1 MTAPLK
7 NQAMHI
13 ACAVLCCAALCD
25 AVILQGPGFSV
36 QVANRVL
43 SIKHLLTVPCLPLC
57 CAVLC
62 CAVVR
67 ASCARRFVGQLGLP
81 CRIRCAKLAIF
92 SEHKRY
98 SCMVV
103 TARA

>member
-1 MTAPLK
+1 MQRGGMRCACVLTGAKYDSPSEESGY
-7 NQAMHI
+7 AYRMC
-13 ACAVLCCAALCD
+13 CAVLCCAALCD

-62 CAVVR
+62 CCCAVL
-67 ASCARRFVGQLGLP
+67 CD
-81 CRIRCAKLAIF
+81 
-92 SEHKRY
+92 
-98 SCMVV
+98 
-103 TARA
+103 TAML